1 MRRYSKQTWK
11 GKHLFMG
18 IDLHRKSWH
27 VTIRSEDGLVLFS
40 NNIGG
45 RWEDLERLLSRFSDA
60 GKISV
65 VYEAG
70 YFGFWVYDRLIEY
83 GVDARVTPPHM
94 IPQRSGSRVKNDC
107 LDSGKLATFLQSGQ
121 LEAVYV
127 PTVEERA
134 HRQVSRRRR
143 QCIGNRVR
151 TQNRIKAELRV
162 NGIELPRESS
172 GKWSQVFVDKL
183 RAFRFQNRYQ
193 QESFQTLLNEFDFQS
208 TQIEKQTN
216 LLKELSKSDGYQ
228 DRVEILTSTPGIGWI
243 SAMELLLEL
252 QDVARFRKADQL
264 AAYVGL
270 TPSQYSSGENLRF
283 GHITRQGKSSL
294 RALLVEAAW
303 RVIKKDGAMREKY
316 DRIKTRAGAKRA
328 IVAIARMLIIRLRR
342 ILIHKE
348 PYVLGLV

>member
-1 MRRYSKQTWK
+1 MGRYSKQAWK
-11 GKHLFMG
+11 GKCLFMG

-45 RWEDLERLLSRFSDA
+45 RWEDLERLLSRFSEA
-60 GKISV
+60 GQISV

-83 GVDARVTPPHM
+83 GVDARVTPPHL
-94 IPQRSGSRVKNDC
+94 IPQRSGSRVKNDR

-121 LEAVYV
+121 LEAIYV

-172 GKWSQVFVDKL
+172 GKWSQVFIDKL

-193 QESFQTLLNEFDFQS
+193 QGMF
-208 TQIEKQTN
+208 
-216 LLKELSKSDGYQ
+216 SD
-228 DRVEILTSTPGIGWI
+228 
-243 SAMELLLEL
+243 
-252 QDVARFRKADQL
+252 L
-264 AAYVGL
+264 A
-270 TPSQYSSGENLRF
+270 E
-283 GHITRQGKSSL
+283 
-294 RALLVEAAW
+294 
-303 RVIKKDGAMREKY
+303 
-316 DRIKTRAGAKRA
+316 
-328 IVAIARMLIIRLRR
+328 
-342 ILIHKE
+342 
-348 PYVLGLV
+348 

>member
-1 MRRYSKQTWK
+1 
-11 GKHLFMG
+11 MG

-208 TQIEKQTN
+208 AQIEKQTN